1 MAVLSLFGAL
11 MATLPVEIEEH
22 PPRLQGHHGKL
33 RRGERSELLLVM
45 KHGDFNG
52 IYWDFMGIYGDLY
65 GIL

>member
-1 MAVLSLFGAL
+1 MVFYLFLGHQYDL
-11 MATLPVEIEEH
+11 PKPVEIEEH

-33 RRGERSELLLVM
+33 RGGERSELLLV

-52 IYWDFMGIYGDLY
+52 IYWDFMGIYGDSY